1 MKNRDVF
8 IPPVSEQLMSAVNVP
23 VEFAS
28 MSLFCV
34 TLQVQVGIAL
44 AVPQMSIAAK
54 SSSISARAQVIV
66 SGVACTIVSFC
77 VVLCLDS
84 MS

>member
-28 MSLFCV
+28 MLFGD
-34 TLQVQVGIAL
+34 TSQVQVGLAL

-54 SSSISARAQVIV
+54 SSSTSARAQAIV
-66 SGVACTIVSFC
+66 SGVACTIVRFC